1 MMNKKFITSVCI
13 CFCALM
19 AVAGS
24 SYYVKKDNSENE
36 VNLKKQAEVSTEE
49 KLQEAQNEVQEIQGE
64 IEEESDRVSNMEEQA
79 SSYTGN
85 TVDVGSNTIE
95 GATTEAM
102 TEEQTTAEVVAENSV
117 EGDGSLNG
125 LSTEANAMINS
136 LKFNKDSEMMWPVQG
151 NILLEYNMDNTIYFS
166 TLNQYKTNPALVI
179 QGTEYAP
186 VVAAAK
192 GVVTEISDNEELGVY
207 MKMAI
212 GDNYEVTY
220 GQIINPAVEVGE
232 TVEAGKTIA
241 CVNEPSR
248 YYEKEGYNLY
258 FSVTKDG
265 EPVDPM
271 EFLVLSE

>member
-49 KLQEAQNEVQEIQGE
+49 KLQEAQNEVKEIQGK
-64 IEEESDRVSNMEEQA
+64 IEKESDRVSNMEEQA

>member
-1 MMNKKFITSVCI
+1 MMNRKFITSVCV

-24 SYYVKKDNSENE
+24 SYYVKKDNSEN
-36 VNLKKQAEVSTEE
+36 VNLKQQAEADTEE
-49 KLQEAQNEVQEIQGE
+49 KLQEAQNEVEKMQEE
-64 IEEESDRVSNMEEQA
+64 IEEASDRVSDMEEQA

-85 TVDVGSNTIE
+85 LVDVGSNTIE
-95 GATTEAM
+95 ETTSEVV
-102 TEEQTTAEVVAENSV
+102 TEEETTVEVVVENSV

-125 LSTEANAMINS
+125 LSTEANAMISS

-166 TLNQYKTNPALVI
+166 TLDQYKTNPALVI

-220 GQIINPAVEVGE
+220 GQIINPTVEVGE
-232 TVEAGKTIA
+232 TVEAGATIA
-241 CVNEPSR
+241 CVNEPTR

>member
-1 MMNKKFITSVCI
+1 MMNRKFITSVCV

-24 SYYVKKDNSENE
+24 SYYVKKDNSEN
-36 VNLKKQAEVSTEE
+36 VNLKQQAEADTEE
-49 KLQEAQNEVQEIQGE
+49 KLQEAQNEVEKMQEE
-64 IEEESDRVSNMEEQA
+64 IEEASDRVSDIEEQA

-85 TVDVGSNTIE
+85 LVDVGSNTIE
-95 GATTEAM
+95 ETTSEAV
-102 TEEQTTAEVVAENSV
+102 TEEETTVEVVEENSV

-125 LSTEANAMINS
+125 LSTEANAMISS

-166 TLNQYKTNPALVI
+166 TLDQYKTNPAIVI

-212 GDNYEVTY
+212 GDDYEVTY
-220 GQIINPAVEVGE
+220 GQIVNPTVEVGE
-232 TVEAGKTIA
+232 TVEAGETIA
-241 CVNEPSR
+241 CVNEPTR